1 MFELIPVVCEDSRNF
16 FTEMLNFKIYRIM
29 EEFFNLFEKDMMSE
43 GLSKFELFM
52 IAIVAPFLFVLV
64 CILVNLL
71 P

>member
-1 MFELIPVVCEDSRNF
+1 MVCEDSRNF

-29 EEFFNLFEKDMMSE
+29 EEFLKIFEKDMMSE

>member
-1 MFELIPVVCEDSRNF
+1 MFELIPVVCEDSRKF
-16 FTEMLNFKIYRIM
+16 YTEMLNFKIYRIM

>member
-1 MFELIPVVCEDSRNF
+1 MSSFRWSAKIAGNF

-43 GLSKFELFM
+43 GLSKFELVM

>member
-1 MFELIPVVCEDSRNF
+1 
-16 FTEMLNFKIYRIM
+16 M

-64 CILVNLL
+64 CVLVNLL

>member
-1 MFELIPVVCEDSRNF
+1 
-16 FTEMLNFKIYRIM
+16 
-29 EEFFNLFEKDMMSE
+29 MSE

>member
-1 MFELIPVVCEDSRNF
+1 MSSFRWSVKIAGIF

>member
-1 MFELIPVVCEDSRNF
+1 MKELFEI
-16 FTEMLNFKIYRIM
+16 
-29 EEFFNLFEKDMMSE
+29 FEKDMMSD

>member
-1 MFELIPVVCEDSRNF
+1 
-16 FTEMLNFKIYRIM
+16 M
-29 EEFFNLFEKDMMSE
+29 EEFLKIFVKDKVSV
-43 GLSKFELFM
+43 GLSKFELVM

>member
-1 MFELIPVVCEDSRNF
+1 
-16 FTEMLNFKIYRIM
+16 M
-29 EEFFNLFEKDMMSE
+29 EECFNLFEKDMMSE

>member
-1 MFELIPVVCEDSRNF
+1 
-16 FTEMLNFKIYRIM
+16 M
-29 EEFFNLFEKDMMSE
+29 EEFFDLFEKDIMSE

>member
-1 MFELIPVVCEDSRNF
+1 MVRRLFCIG
-16 FTEMLNFKIYRIM
+16 MLNFKIYRIM

-64 CILVNLL
+64 CIFVNLL

>member
-1 MFELIPVVCEDSRNF
+1 MVCEDSRKF
-16 FTEMLNFKIYRIM
+16 YTEMLNFKIYRIM

>member
-1 MFELIPVVCEDSRNF
+1 
-16 FTEMLNFKIYRIM
+16 M

-52 IAIVAPFLFVLV
+52 IAIVTPFLFVLV
-64 CILVNLL
+64 CIFVNLL

>member
-1 MFELIPVVCEDSRNF
+1 
-16 FTEMLNFKIYRIM
+16 M

-43 GLSKFELFM
+43 DLSKFELFM

-64 CILVNLL
+64 CIFVNLL